1 VATPEQW
8 TKIKAIVGA
17 ALEREPA
24 ERNAFLDRA
33 CSQDQGL
40 RAEVESLLAA
50 HADADWLSENPSA
63 ATTVAGPVG
72 EPKTIGPYRLIQT
85 LGAGGMGQVWLAEQT
100 SPVRRR
106 VALKLIRAGMY
117 DSSLV
122 QRFQSERQSLAIMG
136 HPAIAKV
143 FDAGTTLEGQPYFVM
158 EYVDGLPI
166 TDYCDRKRL
175 NVRERLKLFIQVCEG
190 VQHAHQKAIIH
201 RDLKPSNILV
211 TEVDGKPT
219 PHIIDFGLAK
229 AIVPHAVG
237 ETLFTHVGAFIGT
250 PGYISPEQADP
261 NVHDIDTRTDVY
273 SLGVVFYEL
282 LTGYLPFDPTQ
293 WKKRRLDEVLRQLR
307 ETDPERP
314 STKVGAN
321 RDSSTA
327 RAEARGTA
335 PGHLVGLL
343 RGDLD
348 SITLKTLEKDRDRR
362 YSTPSALAADVE
374 NYLLNRPV
382 DARQASATYRLRKYV
397 HRHRSA
403 VAAAAALVLLV
414 TGFAVREFLQARRI
428 ARERDRANVE
438 AASAKETAEFL
449 VRLFEVADPGE
460 ARGKSITAN
469 EILDRAS
476 QRIETGLGHEPLVR
490 ARLELTMSEVYK
502 GLGLYN
508 SSAQLAERSWV
519 NRRSVLGESNPTTL
533 NSKSELGDSLRLLG
547 KLDEAEAHLRTALE
561 AQRRAPG
568 PDDLDTLVTASRLGF
583 VLNSK
588 SDLKQADRV
597 LRSAVEGLRRLG
609 PPGRTALVDTLQWLG
624 QTLRDEDK
632 RQEAVTVQLEALDLA
647 RRTNGNDHPST
658 LSSLDALGLLYW
670 DLGRLDE
677 AESYLR
683 QSLDASRRVLGAD
696 HTDTLTTTLNLGL
709 VLLDREKDA
718 DAEIAFRTALDGYRK
733 VLGADHPFTLTAMGN
748 LCSALTHQKKFGE
761 AEGVCR
767 RALEERRRTLG
778 EDHRAT
784 LMSIDTLGA
793 FFLAAHRLPEAEA
806 TFREAFD
813 RRRRVLGPD
822 NSNTL
827 ISMGHLG
834 EAVLERGRIQEAAQ
848 LLGGAVERAKATLPT
863 TDLTLPNLL
872 TKWGRCLLAMHRNEE
887 AKSALQ
893 EAIGLYKN
901 TLGPE
906 DSRTRNAENLLAKV
920 D

>member
-1 VATPEQW
+1 VGTPEQW
-8 TKIKAIVGA
+8 PRIKEIVGA

-24 ERNAFLDRA
+24 ERSAFLDQA
-33 CSQDQGL
+33 CSKDKEL

-50 HADADWLSENPSA
+50 HAHADGLFENVWA
-63 ATTVAGPVG
+63 ATTLADPAG
-72 EPKTIGPYRLIQT
+72 EPKTIGPYRLVQT
-85 LGAGGMGQVWLAEQT
+85 LGVGGMGQVWLAEQT

-106 VALKLIRAGMY
+106 VALKLIRTGMY
-117 DSSLV
+117 DSALV
-122 QRFQSERQSLAIMG
+122 QRFQSERQSLAIME

-143 FDAGTTLEGQPYFVM
+143 FDAGTTPEGQPYLAM

-166 TDYCDRKRL
+166 TDYCDHKKL
-175 NVRERLKLFIQVCEG
+175 IIRERLKLFLRVCEG

-211 TEVDGKPT
+211 AEIDGKPT
-219 PHIIDFGLAK
+219 PRIIDFGLAK
-229 AIVPHAVG
+229 TTVPHALG
-237 ETLFTHVGAFIGT
+237 ETLFTHVGALLGT
-250 PGYISPEQADP
+250 PGYMSPEQADP
-261 NVHDIDTRTDVY
+261 SVHDIDTRTDVY
-273 SLGVVFYEL
+273 SLGVVLYEL
-282 LTGYLPFDPTQ
+282 LTGYLPFDTMQ
-293 WKKRRLDEVLRQLR
+293 WKKQRLDDVLRQLR
-307 ETDPERP
+307 ETDPQRP
-314 STKVGAN
+314 STKVSAN
-321 RDSSTA
+321 RDSSMA

-335 PGHLVGLL
+335 SGHLVSLL

-348 SITLKTLEKDRDRR
+348 WITLKALEKERDRR

-374 NYLLNRPV
+374 NYLANRPV
-382 DARQASATYRLRKYV
+382 EARPASATYRLQKYV
-397 HRHRSA
+397 YRHRSA
-403 VAAAAALVLLV
+403 VAVAAALVLLV
-414 TGFAVREFLQARRI
+414 AGFAGREFLQARRI

-438 AASAKETAEFL
+438 AATAKETADFL

-476 QRIETGLGHEPLVR
+476 RRIETGLGHEPLVR

-508 SSAQLAERSWV
+508 SSVQLAERSWV
-519 NRRSVLGESNPTTL
+519 NRRTVLGESNPATL
-533 NSKSELGDSLRLLG
+533 SSQSELGDSLRFLG
-547 KLDEAEAHLRTALE
+547 KLDEAEAHLRTTLN
-561 AQRRAPG
+561 AQRGTPG
-568 PDDLDTLVTASRLGF
+568 LDNLDTLVTASRLGV
-583 VLNSK
+583 VLYIK
-588 SDLKQADRV
+588 GDLKQADSL

-609 PPGRTALVDTLQWLG
+609 QPGRPELVDALQWLG

-647 RRTNGNDHPST
+647 RKTNGNDHPST

-683 QSLDASRRVLGAD
+683 QSLDASRRVLGED

-733 VLGADHPFTLTAMGN
+733 VLGADHAFTLTAMGN
-748 LCSALTHQKKFGE
+748 LCSALTLQKKFGE
-761 AEGVCR
+761 TEGLCR
-767 RALEERRRTLG
+767 RALEGRRRTLG

-784 LMSIDTLGA
+784 LMSIDTLGV
-793 FFLAAHRLPEAEA
+793 FLLAARRFPEAEA

-834 EAVLERGRIQEAAQ
+834 ETVLERGRIQEAEQ
-848 LLGGAVERAKATLPT
+848 LLRGAVERAKATLPA
-863 TDLTLPNLL
+863 TDLALPNLL
-872 TKWGRCLLAMHRNEE
+872 TKWGRCLLAMHRHEE
-887 AKSALQ
+887 ARSALQ
-893 EAIGLYKN
+893 EAVGLYTN
-901 TLGPE
+901 TLGSE
-906 DSRTRNAENLLAKV
+906 DSRTRNAEKLLARV

>member
-1 VATPEQW
+1 MATPERW
-8 TKIKAIVGA
+8 PKIKEIVGA
-17 ALEREPA
+17 AIEREPA
-24 ERNAFLDRA
+24 ERSAFLDQA
-33 CSQDQGL
+33 CSQDHDL

-50 HADADWLSENPSA
+50 YAEADGPSENPWA
-63 ATTVAGPVG
+63 ATTVADPAG
-72 EPKTIGPYRLIQT
+72 EPKTIGPYRLVQT

-117 DSSLV
+117 DSALV
-122 QRFQSERQSLAIMG
+122 QRFQSERQSLAIME

-143 FDAGTTLEGQPYFVM
+143 FEAGTTPEGQPYLAM
-158 EYVDGLPI
+158 EYVNGLPI
-166 TDYCDRKRL
+166 TNYCDRKKL
-175 NVRERLKLFIQVCEG
+175 NIRERLRLFIQVCEG
-190 VQHAHQKAIIH
+190 VQHAHQKAIVH

-211 TEVDGKPT
+211 TEVDGKPM
-219 PHIIDFGLAK
+219 PRIIDFGLAK
-229 AIVPHAVG
+229 ATVPHALG

-250 PGYISPEQADP
+250 PGYTSPEQADP
-261 NVHDIDTRTDVY
+261 NVRDIDTRTDVY
-273 SLGVVFYEL
+273 SLGVVLYEL
-282 LTGYLPFDPTQ
+282 LTGYLPFDPTL
-293 WKKRRLDEVLRQLR
+293 WKKQRLDEVLRQLR

-314 STKVGAN
+314 STKVSAN
-321 RDSSTA
+321 RDSSAT

-335 PGHLVGLL
+335 SGHLVGLL

-348 SITLKTLEKDRDRR
+348 WITLKTLEKDRDRR
-362 YSTPSALAADVE
+362 YSTPSALAADLE
-374 NYLLNRPV
+374 NYLSNRPV
-382 DARQASATYRLRKYV
+382 EARPASATYRLQKYV
-397 HRHRSA
+397 YRHRSA
-403 VAAAAALVLLV
+403 VAAAAALALLLA
-414 TGFAVREFLQARRI
+414 GFAVREFLQARRI

-438 AASAKETAEFL
+438 AATAKETADFM

-469 EILDRAS
+469 EILGRAS
-476 QRIETGLGHEPLVR
+476 QGVETGLGHEPLVR

-502 GLGLYN
+502 GLGLYK
-508 SSAQLAERSWV
+508 SSAELAERSWA
-519 NRRSVLGESNPTTL
+519 NRRSVLGENDPATL
-533 NSKSELGDSLRLLG
+533 ASKSELGDSLRLLG
-547 KLDEAEAHLRTALE
+547 KLDEAEAHLRTALD

-568 PDDLDTLVTASRLGF
+568 ADDLETLSTASRLGV
-583 VLNSK
+583 VLYSK
-588 SDLKQADRV
+588 GDLKQADGA

-609 PPGRTALVDTLQWLG
+609 PPGRPELVNTLQWLG

-632 RQEAVTVQLEALDLA
+632 RQEAVTVQLEALDIA
-647 RRTNGNDHPST
+647 RKTDGNDHPST

-683 QSLDASRRVLGAD
+683 QSLGASRRVLGAD

-718 DAEIAFRTALDGYRK
+718 DAELAFRTALDGYRR
-733 VLGADHPFTLTAMGN
+733 VLGDDHAFTLTAMGN
-748 LCSALTHQKKFGE
+748 LCSALTHQKKFVE

-767 RALEERRRTLG
+767 RALEGRRRTLG

-784 LMSIDTLGA
+784 LMSIDTLGV
-793 FFLAAHRLPEAEA
+793 FLLEARRFPEAEG

-834 EAVLERGRIQEAAQ
+834 EAVLERGRIQEAEQ
-848 LLGGAVERAKATLPT
+848 LLRGAVERAQATLPA

-872 TKWGRCLLAMHRNEE
+872 TKWGRCLLAMHHDEE
-887 AKSALQ
+887 AKSTLQ
-893 EAIGLYKN
+893 EAVGLYKN

-906 DSRTRNAENLLAKV
+906 DRRTRNAQKLLARV
-920 D
+920 E